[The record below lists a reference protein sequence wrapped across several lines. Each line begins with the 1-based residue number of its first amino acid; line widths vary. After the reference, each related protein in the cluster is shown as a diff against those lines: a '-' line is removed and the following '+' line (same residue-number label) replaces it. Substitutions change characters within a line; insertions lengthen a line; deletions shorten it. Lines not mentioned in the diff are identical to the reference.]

1 MSRPETTFRRIGI
14 VAKATSREAIHTAQ
28 ELAEWLRRRRLS
40 PELDQASLRAA
51 GHDRE
56 VSFSPGEPY
65 DLVVVL
71 GGDGTLLSVARALGS
86 QTPILGVNLGTLG
99 FLTEVGR
106 GELYPAM
113 VEILEGRFAIE
124 ARSQLDVELARSGGA
139 TLRYRVLNDAV
150 ITKSALA
157 RIIELTLQ
165 VDGHLVARYRS
176 DGLIISTPTGS
187 TAYNLSAGGP
197 ILYPLLPVT
206 VLTPICP
213 HALSLRPVVVPATG
227 VIEVTLETQR
237 EEVYLT
243 LDGQEGT
250 SLGFRDTVRV
260 TLSPV
265 NVRLLKVGA
274 RSFYDNLRGKLRWG
288 GLAGPEPA
296 AEGDPPE
303 GPQGDRG

>member
-1 MSRPETTFRRIGI
+1 MSHPETTFRRIGI
-14 VAKATSREAIHTAQ
+14 VPKATSREAVHTAQ
-28 ELAEWLRRRRLS
+28 ELAEWLRRRKLS
-40 PELDQASLRAA
+40 PELDQAALRPA
-51 GHDRE
+51 
-56 VSFSPGEPY
+56 EPY

-71 GGDGTLLSVARALGS
+71 GGDGTLLSVARALGP

-113 VEILEGRFAIE
+113 VEILEGRFAVE
-124 ARSQLDVELARSGGA
+124 ERNLLDVELARTAGSA
-139 TLRYRVLNDAV
+139 LRYRVLNDAV

-197 ILYPLLPVT
+197 ILFPLLPVT

-213 HALSLRPVVVPATG
+213 HALSLRPIVVPASG

-250 SLGFRDTVRV
+250 SLGYRDTVRV
-260 TLSPV
+260 TVSPAK
-265 NVRLLKVGA
+265 VRLLKVGA
-274 RSFYDNLRGKLRWG
+274 RSFYDSLRGKLRWG
-288 GLAGPEPA
+288 GLAGPEQE

-303 GPQGDRG
+303 GPQGDRE